1 MVNDTDVV
9 TRSAALLST
18 VAVWAIVGE
27 RNLVMDA
34 SSFSAIA
41 DSLVETIQ
49 ADINA
54 VLSFVIQKTVFGMA
68 GIVMNGQTVN
78 VFQLTED

>member
-9 TRSAALLST
+9 TRTAALLST

-34 SSFSAIA
+34 SSLSAIA

-54 VLSFVIQKTVFGMA
+54 VFSFVIQKTVFRMA